1 MAYCKGEGK
10 VKSQNFL
17 KNRTFNFAINGFYSF
32 KIAEELYHKRYF
44 DVWSTEKKV
53 NQTVII
59 PVRDTFGV
67 DGFNYIK
74 SGIKSKSL
82 IDILPERVYY

>member
-17 KNRTFNFAINGFYSF
+17 KIRTFNFAINGFYSF

-44 DVWSTEKKV
+44 NVWSTEKKV
-53 NQTVII
+53 N
-59 PVRDTFGV
+59 
-67 DGFNYIK
+67 
-74 SGIKSKSL
+74 
-82 IDILPERVYY
+82 